1 MKQPEAPQ
9 EEFWAWHSSWTNSF
23 AGIRIWRAAPATCGA
38 TFDAAHPAD
47 ELKTIEERVGS
58 PDFWKDQAAA
68 QKLLQ
73 RRRRLEEDRDL
84 SESLRKRLEDLT
96 VLVEWGEAGEP
107 VADDL
112 GRALDDLSAQ
122 VDAGE
127 TKKMLG
133 GEHDRKNAII
143 TIHPGAGGTES
154 QDWAEMLLR
163 MYIRWTERKGFKR
176 EVMDFQPGD
185 EAGIKSA
192 TLTIA
197 GDYAYG
203 MLLAEAGVHRL
214 VRISPYDQASR
225 RHTSFA
231 SLYVWPELPD
241 DVDVEVDEKD
251 LRVDTYRSSGAGGQH
266 VNVTDSAIRLT
277 HIPTG
282 IVVSCQNE
290 RSQHK
295 NRAQAMK
302 VLKAR
307 LYDLKMKEQAAR
319 LEQLGGEK
327 KDIAFGSQIRSYV
340 LHPYQMAKD
349 HRTKEEVGNV
359 DRVLDGDID
368 IFIKTY
374 LMKKASGTLGQ
385 PSARRRGHHAV
396 RRRDQIAK
404 IARHPIAFGR

>member
-1 MKQPEAPQ
+1 M
-9 EEFWAWHSSWTNSF
+9 
-23 AGIRIWRAAPATCGA
+23 
-38 TFDAAHPAD
+38 
-47 ELKTIEERVGS
+47 
-58 PDFWKDQAAA
+58 
-68 QKLLQ
+68 
-73 RRRRLEEDRDL
+73 
-84 SESLRKRLEDLT
+84 
-96 VLVEWGEAGEP
+96 LVEWAEAGEP
-107 VADDL
+107 VEADL
-112 GRALDDLSAQ
+112 GRALDELSTQ

-133 GEHDRKNAII
+133 GEHDRKNAIV

-163 MYIRWTERKGFKR
+163 MYVRWIERRGFKR
-176 EVMDFQPGD
+176 ELIDLQPGD

-192 TLTIA
+192 TLTVQ

-231 SLYVWPELPD
+231 SVFVWPELPE
-241 DVDVEVDEKD
+241 DVEVEIEDKD

-266 VNVTDSAIRLT
+266 VNVTDSAVRLT

-302 VLKAR
+302 VLKSR
-307 LYDLKMKEQAAR
+307 IYDLKMKEQQAK
-319 LEQLGGEK
+319 LDQIGGEK

-340 LHPYQMAKD
+340 LHPYQLIKD
-349 HRTKEEVGNV
+349 HRTKEEVGDVN
-359 DRVLDGDID
+359 RVLDGDLD
-368 IFIKTY
+368 TFIKSY
-374 LMKKASGTLGQ
+374 LMKKAAGTLGQ
-385 PSARRRGHHAV
+385 AAP
-396 RRRDQIAK
+396 DED
-404 IARHPIAFGR
+404 

>member
-1 MKQPEAPQ
+1 
-9 EEFWAWHSSWTNSF
+9 
-23 AGIRIWRAAPATCGA
+23 
-38 TFDAAHPAD
+38 
-47 ELKTIEERVGS
+47 
-58 PDFWKDQAAA
+58 
-68 QKLLQ
+68 
-73 RRRRLEEDRDL
+73 
-84 SESLRKRLEDLT
+84 
-96 VLVEWGEAGEP
+96 VLVEWAEAGEP
-107 VADDL
+107 VAEDL
-112 GRALDDLSAQ
+112 GRALDDLTQQ
-122 VDAGE
+122 VEAGE

-133 GEHDRKNAII
+133 GEHDRKNAIV

-163 MYIRWTERKGFKR
+163 MYLRWTERRGFGR
-176 EVMDFQPGD
+176 EVIDLQPGE

-192 TLTIA
+192 TFTVS

-203 MLLAEAGVHRL
+203 LLLAEAGVHRL
-214 VRISPYDQASR
+214 VRISPFDQASR

-231 SLYVWPELPD
+231 SLFVWPELPE
-241 DVDVEVDEKD
+241 DVDVEIEEKD

-266 VNVTDSAIRLT
+266 VNVTDSAVRLT

-307 LYDLKMKEQAAR
+307 LFDLKTKEQQAK

-340 LHPYQMAKD
+340 LHPYQLIKD
-349 HRTKEEVGNV
+349 HRTKEEVGDVN
-359 DRVLDGDID
+359 RVLDGDID
-368 IFIKTY
+368 GFIKSY
-374 LMKKASGTLGQ
+374 LMKKAAGTLGQ
-385 PSARRRGHHAV
+385 QGGDEES
-396 RRRDQIAK
+396 
-404 IARHPIAFGR
+404 